1 MDDFHYPSKVY
12 FRLSPIPPSPSPSL
26 TAPPAI
32 RHVSLAIPWISAHLR
47 GSFLHFYSVASLWF
61 CTLSLTNLRL
71 SLTWLTGNRNAFFCN
86 LTFEMHCKRTCAR
99 VLDDDAYHSSTH
111 PWRYRGSSA
120 TSKSVTIA
128 QYCWY
133 FWDCLST
140 AAKNMHMH
148 YFRCTFI
155 GSHWWCVGGQALR
168 WKLRTPTTVHANRFH
183 VAVCLFSNR
192 SQSGRQNV
200 IRASDTQMRLVCHFF
215 FNHILTSGLW
225 SITEETHSNM
235 ESICMHRRW

>member
-1 MDDFHYPSKVY
+1 MPSFV
-12 FRLSPIPPSPSPSL
+12 
-26 TAPPAI
+26 
-32 RHVSLAIPWISAHLR
+32 
-47 GSFLHFYSVASLWF
+47 
-61 CTLSLTNLRL
+61 
-71 SLTWLTGNRNAFFCN
+71 TWHSKCIV
-86 LTFEMHCKRTCAR
+86 KRTCAR
-99 VLDDDAYHSSTH
+99 VLDDDAYHSSTN
-111 PWRYRGSSA
+111 PWRYRGSFA

-133 FWDCLST
+133 FRDCLST
-140 AAKNMHMH
+140 AAKNMHMQ

-225 SITEETHSNM
+225 SINEETHSNM
-235 ESICMHRRW
+235 ESICMHCRW

>member
-12 FRLSPIPPSPSPSL
+12 FRLSPIPPSPSL

-86 LTFEMHCKRTCAR
+86 LTFEMHCKTYLRTGAWWWCVSQFA
-99 VLDDDAYHSSTH
+99 H

-128 QYCWY
+128 QYCRY
-133 FWDCLST
+133 FRDCLST
-140 AAKNMHMH
+140 AAKNMHMQ

-155 GSHWWCVGGQALR
+155 GSHW
-168 WKLRTPTTVHANRFH
+168 
-183 VAVCLFSNR
+183 
-192 SQSGRQNV
+192 
-200 IRASDTQMRLVCHFF
+200 
-215 FNHILTSGLW
+215 
-225 SITEETHSNM
+225 
-235 ESICMHRRW
+235 

>member
-1 MDDFHYPSKVY
+1 MPSFV
-12 FRLSPIPPSPSPSL
+12 
-26 TAPPAI
+26 
-32 RHVSLAIPWISAHLR
+32 
-47 GSFLHFYSVASLWF
+47 
-61 CTLSLTNLRL
+61 
-71 SLTWLTGNRNAFFCN
+71 TWHSKCIV
-86 LTFEMHCKRTCAR
+86 KRTCAR

-111 PWRYRGSSA
+111 PWRYRGSFA

-133 FWDCLST
+133 FRDCLST
-140 AAKNMHMH
+140 AAKNMHMQ

-215 FNHILTSGLW
+215 LTIFWRLVCDPLPKRPTATWNLFACTVVGSCCTRIWAKQGLNRAKKW
-225 SITEETHSNM
+225 RNVK
-235 ESICMHRRW
+235 RR